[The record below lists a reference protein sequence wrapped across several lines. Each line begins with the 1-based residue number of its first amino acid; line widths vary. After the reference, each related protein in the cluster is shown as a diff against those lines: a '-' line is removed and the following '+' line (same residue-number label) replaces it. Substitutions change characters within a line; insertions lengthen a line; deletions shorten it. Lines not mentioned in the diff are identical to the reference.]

1 MVLPLS
7 GPSYKYRAWSPLRGF
22 KAGFST
28 SEGVSP
34 DLAGRQ
40 LWRQNEAA
48 EGTGHRGPGPAP
60 VLTSRVAVCERGLGR
75 WSSGP
80 LLGLRVCDDLLI
92 PETRT
97 FLTQSFC
104 SNFKNSFLLI
114 QMV

>member
-7 GPSYKYRAWSPLRGF
+7 GPSYKYRAWSPLLSF
-22 KAGFST
+22 KAGFSI

-34 DLAGRQ
+34 DLVGRQ

-48 EGTGHRGPGPAP
+48 ERTGRRGPGPAP
-60 VLTSRVAVCERGLGR
+60 VLTRRAAVCERGLGR

-80 LLGLRVCDDLLI
+80 LLGLSVCDLLI
-92 PETRT
+92 PRETRT

-104 SNFKNSFLLI
+104 SNFKTFLLI